1 MSGVL
6 ALDAG
11 QTSMKVRVSEG
22 TTVFEEDLPGIRT
35 SEPLLPQVADVAR
48 TALALSG
55 IHADVLSAG
64 VSGLTEREAD
74 ADALAQLLGDTS
86 IRRVLL
92 AHDSTTAF
100 LGALGDRRG
109 AVVAAGTGVVTLAVG
124 HTDVARVDGWGHT
137 MGDAG
142 SGFWIGR
149 EVLAAVMRA
158 YDGRGAET
166 SLTDAVTAVW
176 PSLPDAYITLQA
188 ERDWV
193 RRVASFARAA
203 GEHAE
208 AGDAVAGSIIERAAR
223 ELATSVTTG
232 LRRVGADD
240 DPAARVCTVGGVFR
254 SPLLRAAFAAE
265 LTASGVAAS
274 LEPSHG
280 DGVDGASTLALLSPA
295 HPFARQIA
303 TSG

>member
-1 MSGVL
+1 MSGIL
-6 ALDAG
+6 AIDAG
-11 QTSMKVRVSEG
+11 QTSMKVRLTAGGSL
-22 TTVFEEDLPGIRT
+22 FEEDLPGIRT

-55 IHADVLSAG
+55 IDADVLSAG
-64 VSGLTEREAD
+64 VSGLTERD
-74 ADALAQLLGDTS
+74 ADAHALALLLDDTP

-100 LGALGDRRG
+100 LGALGDSRG

-124 HTDVARVDGWGHT
+124 RTEVARVDGWGHT

-149 EVLAAVMRA
+149 EVLGAVMRA
-158 YDGRGAET
+158 YDGRGPHT
-166 SLTDAVTAVW
+166 SLSEAVLAVW
-176 PSLPDAYITLQA
+176 PTLPDAYIALQA

-208 AGDAVAGSIIERAAR
+208 AGDAVAGSIIERAAH
-223 ELATSVTTG
+223 ELALSVVTG
-232 LRRVGADD
+232 LRRVEVDD
-240 DPAARVCTVGGVFR
+240 DTTARVCAVGGVFR
-254 SPLLRAAFAAE
+254 SPLLRAAFASE
-265 LTASGVAAS
+265 LLRSGVEAT

-280 DGVDGASTLALLSPA
+280 DGVDGAQTLASLSA
-295 HPFARQIA
+295 GHPFARQIA